1 MLEKQFLLNEDGS
14 YPNGLNEQVISALGL
29 VAVLPTEAPTD
40 IPQYHYAEEIDPV
53 LVNGVYT
60 QQWRVS
66 KYTDQQIEAIDK
78 EHTTH
83 VITEM
88 NSNQV

>member
-29 VAVLPTEAPTD
+29 IAVLPSPAPND
-40 IPQYHYAEEIDPV
+40 IPQYHYVEETDPV
-53 LVNGVYT
+53 LIDGVYV
-60 QQWRVS
+60 QQWKITKHS
-66 KYTDQQIEAIDK
+66 DEEIAEIDK
-78 EHTTH
+78 EST
-83 VITEM
+83 IIINDEM